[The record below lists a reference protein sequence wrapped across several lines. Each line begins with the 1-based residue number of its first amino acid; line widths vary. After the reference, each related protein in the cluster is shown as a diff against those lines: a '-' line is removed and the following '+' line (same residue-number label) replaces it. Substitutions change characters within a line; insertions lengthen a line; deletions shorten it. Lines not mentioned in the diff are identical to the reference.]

1 MGLIILGRTKI
12 ILRYVKRVRNK
23 IEYNE
28 TGIFKVNQVSERY
41 IYQYFQEQTGP
52 FVKSL
57 YQSAYQICNVYTDKN
72 TVLSAYQKLNGS
84 EATNQVF
91 LDHEDKYIP
100 IELQQIIIEKT
111 KFNDKFNCHGF
122 TFLDAQFWLELD
134 NKTLQTIL
142 IDDQYQACRL
152 EDLDEHGISL
162 YFDSKQQLIHSAR
175 KVNGHLL
182 SKFGINHLMTK
193 GEDDILNRYKLVDHK
208 YTQYFNR

>member
-1 MGLIILGRTKI
+1 MVNG
-12 ILRYVKRVRNK
+12 YVKRVRNK

-41 IYQYFQEQTGP
+41 FYQYFQDQKGP
-52 FVKSL
+52 FVRSL
-57 YQSAYQICNVYTDKN
+57 YQSAYQICNVYTNKN

-100 IELQQIIIEKT
+100 VNLQQIIIEKT

-134 NKTLQTIL
+134 NNTVDTIL
-142 IDDQYQACRL
+142 RDDNYQDCGL
-152 EDLDEHGISL
+152 EDLTEDGICL
-162 YFDSKQQLIHSAR
+162 YYNSNQELIHSAR
-175 KVNGHLL
+175 KVNGNLL
-182 SKFGINHLMTK
+182 SKFGINHLMTQ
-193 GEDDILNRYKLVDHK
+193 GEEDILNRYKLVDHK
-208 YTQYFNR
+208 HTRYFNR